1 MASRVSYDLNNITPS
16 FKEASTFDWAHRHRD
31 AETKKPGSVIT
42 HFGDLKPALL
52 RFIEGS
58 DAIVG
63 CIAWITSS
71 EMVDVLSQRPVALI
85 VNKEP
90 FLKPNGKT
98 SAARQRATLARLQ
111 GGLRRRDF
119 PEPLNRMFQSRTD
132 TIDAVR
138 CVGHTGARVQ
148 NAPLMHHKFAVR
160 LTNGKPTAV
169 WTGSFNWTVNAS
181 SSIENAVEIH
191 DPNVAAQYL
200 AEFARVAS
208 LSEPLDYLSSS
219 VKPQWH
225 LGTTQEKEKAATT
238 PRATKTKTNNTA
250 TRKTRA
256 TGTAKKSTGAAGRAT
271 TAKKAAATKSKA
283 TTKTQSASARNAAA
297 RKAAVARASQ
307 GRKA

>member
-1 MASRVSYDLNNITPS
+1 MPRVQYDLNNISPS

-31 AETKKPGSVIT
+31 TETKKPGPVTT

-71 EMVDVLSQRPVALI
+71 ELVDALAQRPVALV

-90 FLKPNGKT
+90 FLKPNGKA
-98 SAARQRATLARLQ
+98 SAARQRQTLARLQ

-119 PEPLNRMFQSRTD
+119 PAPLNRMYQNRND
-132 TIDAVR
+132 IIEAVR

-191 DPNVAAQYL
+191 DPDVAAQYL
-200 AEFARVAS
+200 AEFARVAA

-225 LGTTQEKEKAATT
+225 LGTTQEKSKAPSQPKAVAK
-238 PRATKTKTNNTA
+238 PKTNNTA
-250 TRKTRA
+250 TRKKRA

-271 TAKKAAATKSKA
+271 VAKKAVATKSKA
-283 TTKTQSASARNAAA
+283 ATKTTASARNAAA
-297 RKAAVARASQ
+297 KRAAVQRASQ

>member
-1 MASRVSYDLNNITPS
+1 MPRVQYDLNNISPS

-31 AETKKPGSVIT
+31 AETKKPGPVTT

-58 DAIVG
+58 EAIVG

-71 EMVDVLSQRPVALI
+71 EMVDALAKRPVALI

-90 FLKPNGKT
+90 FLKPGGKA
-98 SAARQRATLARLQ
+98 SAARQRETLARLQ

-119 PEPLNRMFQSRTD
+119 PEPLSRMYQTRND
-132 TIDAVR
+132 IIEAVR

-191 DPNVAAQYL
+191 DPEVAAQYL
-200 AEFARVAS
+200 AEFARVAA
-208 LSEPLDYLSSS
+208 LSEPLNYLSTS

-225 LGTTQEKEKAATT
+225 LGTTQEKPKAPAKPQTAAK
-238 PRATKTKTNNTA
+238 PKTNNTA
-250 TRKTRA
+250 TRKKRA
-256 TGTAKKSTGAAGRAT
+256 VGTAKKSTGAGGRAV
-271 TAKKAAATKSKA
+271 TATRNSAAKTK
-283 TTKTQSASARNAAA
+283 SASARNAAA
-297 RKAAVARASQ
+297 KKAAVKRATQ
-307 GRKA
+307 GRRA